1 MSSTILI
8 VAHLH
13 GSRTCPI
20 FGSSAP
26 HDPCGP
32 DTARSH
38 HRIKKF
44 GGTSVEDITKIKAIA
59 QSIIQSK
66 EAGNDIV
73 VVVSAMGHSTD
84 HLNKLAESISKNP
97 NSRELDMLLS
107 TGEQVTMALLSMSL
121 NEYGIPAISL
131 TGSQVGI
138 VTESIHGKARI
149 LDIKTERIQNYINQ
163 GYVVVVAGFQGST
176 LSHTGSMEITTLG
189 RGGSDTSAVALS
201 TALGAE
207 TCEIYTDVPG
217 VLTTDPRIVPNA
229 KLLDIISCEEMLELA
244 SVGASVLHPRAVEI
258 ARNYGIKLYVK
269 SSQTLS
275 NGTLLHSKIKPLAL
289 KRGGL
294 ELTKTVNSLEVL
306 EKQTVFSISKLPDRP
321 GIAAQ
326 IFETLS
332 EANINVDLIIQATHD
347 GKSNDI
353 AFTVNDFE
361 LTKTIDQCKL
371 ITNQLGGEYDFKKNM
386 TKLSIQGAGI
396 MGRPSVS
403 ADLFD
408 TLSQANINVRLIATS
423 EIKVSCVIDIDNIPK
438 AIRFVSEKFKLSDKQ
453 IFINPVIEREDQPEV
468 RGIALDKNQVQVS
481 IRNLPDKPGV
491 AASICLAL
499 AENNLI
505 FDTIVQSERLT
516 SLKTKDISFTM
527 SKQDRERANTIFHSL
542 TKKLA
547 GSFIEDGPAIAKVST
562 VGAGM
567 AFKVGTAGKIF
578 RALAN
583 KNINIEMIATSEI
596 RTSCIVLE
604 KDCDQA
610 VNAIHSY
617 FQLDK

>member
-1 MSSTILI
+1 MAL
-8 VAHLH
+8 L
-13 GSRTCPI
+13 
-20 FGSSAP
+20 
-26 HDPCGP
+26 
-32 DTARSH
+32 
-38 HRIKKF
+38 IKKF
-44 GGTSVEDITKIKAIA
+44 GGTSVGDVKKIQAIA
-59 QSIIQSK
+59 RSICQSK

-73 VVVSAMGHSTD
+73 VVVSAMGNTTNE
-84 HLNKLAESISKNP
+84 LNHLAESISKNP

-107 TGEQVTMALLSMSL
+107 TGEQVTIALLSMSL
-121 NEYGIPAISL
+121 NELGIPAISM
-131 TGSQVGI
+131 TGNQVGI
-138 VTESIHGKARI
+138 TTESIHGKARI
-149 LDIKTERIQNYINQ
+149 LDIKTERIKNYIDQ
-163 GYVVVVAGFQGST
+163 GYVVVVAGFQGTT

-201 TALGAE
+201 TAMGAE

-229 KLLDIISCEEMLELA
+229 KLLNEISCEEMLELA

-258 ARNYGIKLYVK
+258 ARNYGIKLFVK
-269 SSQTLS
+269 SSQIES
-275 NGTLLHSKIKPLAL
+275 SGTLLHSQIKPLPL
-289 KRGGL
+289 KRGSL

-306 EKQTVFSISKLPDRP
+306 ENQAVFSISRLPDRP

-332 EANINVDLIIQATHD
+332 EVKINVDLIIQATHD
-347 GKSNDI
+347 GNNNDI
-353 AFTVNDFE
+353 TFTVNESD
-361 LTKTIDQCKL
+361 LKKTIEQCEL
-371 ITNQLGGEYDFKKNM
+371 ITSQLGGEYNCKTKM

-423 EIKVSCVIDIDNIPK
+423 EIKVSCVIEINNIPK
-438 AIRFVSEKFKLSDKQ
+438 AIRFVGEKFKLSDTQ
-453 IFINPVIEREDQPEV
+453 IFVNPLYKRQDQPEV

-481 IRNLPDKPGV
+481 FRNLPDKPGV

-505 FDTIVQSERLT
+505 FDTIVQSERIT
-516 SLKTKDISFTM
+516 SRKTKDISFTM
-527 SKQDRERANTIFHSL
+527 NKQDRQKAGAIFDSL
-542 TKKLA
+542 TKKLP
-547 GSFIEDGPAIAKVST
+547 GSFIEDGPAIAKVSA
-562 VGAGM
+562 VGTGM

-578 RALAN
+578 RALAK

-604 KDCDQA
+604 KDCDEA
-610 VNAIHSY
+610 VNAIHNH
-617 FQLDK
+617 FELEK

>member
-1 MSSTILI
+1 MAL
-8 VAHLH
+8 L
-13 GSRTCPI
+13 
-20 FGSSAP
+20 
-26 HDPCGP
+26 
-32 DTARSH
+32 
-38 HRIKKF
+38 IKKF

-107 TGEQVTMALLSMSL
+107 TGEQVTMALLSISL

>member
-1 MSSTILI
+1 MAL
-8 VAHLH
+8 L
-13 GSRTCPI
+13 
-20 FGSSAP
+20 
-26 HDPCGP
+26 
-32 DTARSH
+32 
-38 HRIKKF
+38 IKKF

-353 AFTVNDFE
+353 TFTVNEFE

-371 ITNQLGGEYDFKKNM
+371 ITNQLGGEYNFKTNM

-438 AIRFVSEKFKLSDKQ
+438 AIRFVGEKFKLSDKQ
-453 IFINPVIEREDQPEV
+453 IFINPIIEREDQPEV

>member
-1 MSSTILI
+1 MAL
-8 VAHLH
+8 L
-13 GSRTCPI
+13 
-20 FGSSAP
+20 
-26 HDPCGP
+26 
-32 DTARSH
+32 
-38 HRIKKF
+38 IKKF

-306 EKQTVFSISKLPDRP
+306 ENQTVFSISKLPDRP

-453 IFINPVIEREDQPEV
+453 IFINPLIEREDQPEV

-542 TKKLA
+542 TKKLP

-567 AFKVGTAGKIF
+567 AYKVGTAGKIF

>member
-1 MSSTILI
+1 MAL
-8 VAHLH
+8 L
-13 GSRTCPI
+13 
-20 FGSSAP
+20 
-26 HDPCGP
+26 
-32 DTARSH
+32 
-38 HRIKKF
+38 IKKF
-44 GGTSVEDITKIKAIA
+44 GGTSVGDIKKIQTIA
-59 QSIIQSK
+59 NNICLSK
-66 EAGNDIV
+66 EAGNDVV
-73 VVVSAMGHSTD
+73 VVVSAMGNTTD
-84 HLNKLAESISKNP
+84 NLNNLAESISKNP
-97 NSRELDMLLS
+97 NRRELDMLLS
-107 TGEQVTMALLSMSL
+107 TGEQVTTALLAISL
-121 NEYGIPAISL
+121 NEYGIPAISM

-138 VTESIHGKARI
+138 ITESIHGKARI
-149 LDIKTERIQNYINQ
+149 LDIKTKRIQDYIDQ
-163 GYVVVVAGFQGST
+163 GYVVVVTGFQGTT
-176 LSHTGSMEITTLG
+176 LSHTGLMEITTLG

-201 TALGAE
+201 TALGAD

-217 VLTTDPRIVPNA
+217 VLTTDPRIVPEA
-229 KLLDIISCEEMLELA
+229 KLLNEISCEEMLELA

-269 SSQTLS
+269 SSQIDS
-275 NGTLLHSKIKPLAL
+275 NGTLLKSQIKPLAL
-289 KRGGL
+289 RRGSL

-306 EKQTVFSISKLPDRP
+306 ENQVVFSISKLPDRP

-326 IFETLS
+326 IFEILS
-332 EANINVDLIIQATHD
+332 KASINVDLIIQATRD
-347 GKSNDI
+347 GNINDI
-353 AFTVNDFE
+353 AFTVNECE
-361 LTKTIDQCKL
+361 LTKTIEQCEL
-371 ITNQLGGEYDFKKNM
+371 IINQLGGEYNFQTKM

-403 ADLFD
+403 ADFFD

-423 EIKVSCVIDIDNIPK
+423 EIKVSCIIEINNLPK
-438 AIRFVSEKFKLSDKQ
+438 AVRFVGEKFKLCDTQ
-453 IFINPVIEREDQPEV
+453 IFINPVYKKQDQPEV

-481 IRNLPDKPGV
+481 FRKLPDRPGV

-505 FDTIVQSERLT
+505 FDTIVQSERI
-516 SLKTKDISFTM
+516 SSSKTKDISFTM
-527 SKQDRERANTIFHSL
+527 NKQDRERANAVFHSL
-542 TKKLA
+542 TNQFL
-547 GSFIEDGPAIAKVST
+547 GSYIEDGPSIAKVST

-604 KDCDQA
+604 KDCDEA

-617 FQLDK
+617 FKLHI

>member
-1 MSSTILI
+1 MAL
-8 VAHLH
+8 L
-13 GSRTCPI
+13 
-20 FGSSAP
+20 
-26 HDPCGP
+26 
-32 DTARSH
+32 
-38 HRIKKF
+38 IKKF
-44 GGTSVEDITKIKAIA
+44 GGTSVGDITKIKAIA
-59 QSIIQSK
+59 QSIVQSK

-73 VVVSAMGHSTD
+73 VVVSAMGNSTD
-84 HLNKLAESISKNP
+84 QLNKLAESISKNP

-149 LDIKTERIQNYINQ
+149 LDIKTERIQNYIDQ
-163 GYVVVVAGFQGST
+163 GYVIVIAGFQGST

-217 VLTTDPRIVPNA
+217 VLTTDPRVVPNA

-269 SSQTLS
+269 SSQSLS
-275 NGTLLHSKIKPLAL
+275 SGTLLHSKIKPLAL

-306 EKQTVFSISKLPDRP
+306 ENQTVFSISNLPDRP

-332 EANINVDLIIQATHD
+332 EASINVDLIIQATHD

-353 AFTVNDFE
+353 TFTVNEFE
-361 LTKTIDQCKL
+361 LTNTIDQCKL
-371 ITNQLGGEYDFKKNM
+371 ITNQLGGEYNFKTNM

-408 TLSQANINVRLIATS
+408 TLFQANINVRLIATS

-438 AIRFVSEKFKLSDKQ
+438 AIRFVGEKFKLTDKQ

-499 AENNLI
+499 AESNLI
-505 FDTIVQSERLT
+505 FDTIVQSERFT
-516 SLKTKDISFTM
+516 SFKTKDISFTM
-527 SKQDRERANTIFHSL
+527 NKQDRERANKIFNSL
-542 TKKLA
+542 TKKLP

-617 FQLDK
+617 FELDK

>member
-1 MSSTILI
+1 MAL
-8 VAHLH
+8 L
-13 GSRTCPI
+13 
-20 FGSSAP
+20 
-26 HDPCGP
+26 
-32 DTARSH
+32 
-38 HRIKKF
+38 IKKF

-453 IFINPVIEREDQPEV
+453 IYINPVIEREDQPEV

>member
-1 MSSTILI
+1 MAL
-8 VAHLH
+8 L
-13 GSRTCPI
+13 
-20 FGSSAP
+20 
-26 HDPCGP
+26 
-32 DTARSH
+32 
-38 HRIKKF
+38 IKKF

-84 HLNKLAESISKNP
+84 HLNKLAELISKNP

-189 RGGSDTSAVALS
+189 RGGSDTTAVALS

-207 TCEIYTDVPG
+207 PCEIYTDVPG

-326 IFETLS
+326 IFETWS
-332 EANINVDLIIQATHD
+332 EANMNVDLIIQATHD

-438 AIRFVSEKFKLSDKQ
+438 AIRFLSEKFKLSDKQ
-453 IFINPVIEREDQPEV
+453 ILINPVIEKEDQPEV

-604 KDCDQA
+604 KDCDHA

-617 FQLDK
+617 FELDK

>member
-1 MSSTILI
+1 MAL
-8 VAHLH
+8 L
-13 GSRTCPI
+13 
-20 FGSSAP
+20 
-26 HDPCGP
+26 
-32 DTARSH
+32 
-38 HRIKKF
+38 IKKF
-44 GGTSVEDITKIKAIA
+44 GGTSVGDITKIKSIA
-59 QSIIQSK
+59 RSIGQSK

-97 NSRELDMLLS
+97 NSREFDMLLS

-527 SKQDRERANTIFHSL
+527 SKQDRERANTIFYSL

>member
-1 MSSTILI
+1 MAL
-8 VAHLH
+8 L
-13 GSRTCPI
+13 
-20 FGSSAP
+20 
-26 HDPCGP
+26 
-32 DTARSH
+32 
-38 HRIKKF
+38 IKKF
-44 GGTSVEDITKIKAIA
+44 GGTSVGDITKIKAIA
-59 QSIIQSK
+59 QSIVQSK
-66 EAGNDIV
+66 EDGNDIV
-73 VVVSAMGHSTD
+73 VVVSAMGNSTD
-84 HLNKLAESISKNP
+84 QLNKLAESISKNP

-149 LDIKTERIQNYINQ
+149 LDIKTERIQNYIDQ
-163 GYVVVVAGFQGST
+163 GYVIVIAGFQGST

-217 VLTTDPRIVPNA
+217 VLTTDPRVVPNA

-269 SSQTLS
+269 SSQSLS
-275 NGTLLHSKIKPLAL
+275 SGTLLHSKIKPLAL

-306 EKQTVFSISKLPDRP
+306 ENQTVFSISNLPDRP

-332 EANINVDLIIQATHD
+332 EASINVDLIIQATHD

-353 AFTVNDFE
+353 TFTVNEFE
-361 LTKTIDQCKL
+361 LTNTIDQCKL
-371 ITNQLGGEYDFKKNM
+371 ITNQLGGEYNFKTNM

-438 AIRFVSEKFKLSDKQ
+438 AIRFVGEKFKLSDKQ
-453 IFINPVIEREDQPEV
+453 IFINPVIVSEDQPEV

-499 AENNLI
+499 AESNLI
-505 FDTIVQSERLT
+505 FDTIVQSERFT
-516 SLKTKDISFTM
+516 SFKTKDISFTM
-527 SKQDRERANTIFHSL
+527 NKQDRERANKIFNSL
-542 TKKLA
+542 TKKLP

-617 FQLDK
+617 FELDK

>member
-1 MSSTILI
+1 MAL
-8 VAHLH
+8 L
-13 GSRTCPI
+13 
-20 FGSSAP
+20 
-26 HDPCGP
+26 
-32 DTARSH
+32 
-38 HRIKKF
+38 IKKF

-306 EKQTVFSISKLPDRP
+306 ETQTVFSISKLPDRP

-505 FDTIVQSERLT
+505 FDTIVQSERLS

-527 SKQDRERANTIFHSL
+527 SKQDREKANRIFHSL

-567 AFKVGTAGKIF
+567 VFKVGTAGKIF

-583 KNINIEMIATSEI
+583 ENINIEMIATSEI

>member
-1 MSSTILI
+1 MAL
-8 VAHLH
+8 L
-13 GSRTCPI
+13 
-20 FGSSAP
+20 
-26 HDPCGP
+26 
-32 DTARSH
+32 
-38 HRIKKF
+38 IKKF
-44 GGTSVEDITKIKAIA
+44 GGTSVGDITKIKAIA
-59 QSIIQSK
+59 QSIVQSK

-73 VVVSAMGHSTD
+73 VVVSAMGNSTD

-149 LDIKTERIQNYINQ
+149 LDIKTERIQNYIDQ
-163 GYVVVVAGFQGST
+163 GYVIVIAGFQGST

-217 VLTTDPRIVPNA
+217 VLTTDPRVVPNA

-269 SSQTLS
+269 SSQSLS
-275 NGTLLHSKIKPLAL
+275 SGTLLHSKIKPLAL

-306 EKQTVFSISKLPDRP
+306 ENQTVFSISNLPDRP

-332 EANINVDLIIQATHD
+332 EASINVDLIIQATHD

-353 AFTVNDFE
+353 TFTVNEFE
-361 LTKTIDQCKL
+361 LTNTIDQCKL
-371 ITNQLGGEYDFKKNM
+371 ITNQLGGEYNFKTNM

-438 AIRFVSEKFKLSDKQ
+438 AIRFVGEKFKLSDKQ

-499 AENNLI
+499 AESNLI
-505 FDTIVQSERLT
+505 FDTIVQSERFT
-516 SLKTKDISFTM
+516 SFKTKDISFTM
-527 SKQDRERANTIFHSL
+527 NKQDRERANKIFNSL
-542 TKKLA
+542 TKKLP

-617 FQLDK
+617 FELDK

>member
-1 MSSTILI
+1 MAL
-8 VAHLH
+8 L
-13 GSRTCPI
+13 
-20 FGSSAP
+20 
-26 HDPCGP
+26 
-32 DTARSH
+32 
-38 HRIKKF
+38 IKKF
-44 GGTSVEDITKIKAIA
+44 GGTSVGDIKKIQAIA
-59 QSIIQSK
+59 QSICQSK
-66 EAGNDIV
+66 ESGNDIV
-73 VVVSAMGHSTD
+73 VVVSAMGKSTD
-84 HLNKLAESISKNP
+84 KLNKLAESISKNP

-107 TGEQVTMALLSMSL
+107 TGEQVTISLLSMSL
-121 NEYGIPAISL
+121 NEYGIPAISM

-138 VTESIHGKARI
+138 ITESIHGKARI
-149 LDIKTERIQNYINQ
+149 LDIKTERIQSYIDQ

-229 KLLDIISCEEMLELA
+229 KLLDNISCEEMLELA

-258 ARNYGIKLYVK
+258 ARNYGIRLYVK
-269 SSQTLS
+269 SSLSYS
-275 NGTLLHSKIKPLAL
+275 NGTLLHSQINPLPL
-289 KRGGL
+289 KRGRL

-306 EKQTVFSISKLPDRP
+306 ENQAVFSISNLPDRP

-326 IFETLS
+326 IFESLS
-332 EANINVDLIIQATHD
+332 EACINVDLIIQATHD
-347 GKSNDI
+347 GNSNDI
-353 AFTVNDFE
+353 TFTVNEFE
-361 LTKTIDQCKL
+361 LTKTIEQCKL
-371 ITNQLGGEYDFKKNM
+371 ITTQLGGEFNFKTKM

-396 MGRPSVS
+396 MGRPSIS

-423 EIKVSCVIDIDNIPK
+423 EIKVSCVVDINNIPK
-438 AIRFVSEKFKLSDKQ
+438 AIRFVGEKFKLSDTQ
-453 IFINPVIEREDQPEV
+453 IFINPIFDKQDQPEV

-481 IRNLPDKPGV
+481 FRKLPDKPGV

-499 AENNLI
+499 AESNLI
-505 FDTIVQSERLT
+505 FDTIVQSERVT

-527 SKQDRERANTIFHSL
+527 NKQDRKKANKIFHSL
-542 TKKLA
+542 TKKLP
-547 GSFIEDGPAIAKVST
+547 GSFIEDGPAIAKVSA

-583 KNINIEMIATSEI
+583 ENINIEMIATSEI

-604 KDCDQA
+604 KDCDKA
-610 VNAIHSY
+610 VNAIHNH
-617 FQLDK
+617 FELDK

>member
-1 MSSTILI
+1 MAL
-8 VAHLH
+8 L
-13 GSRTCPI
+13 
-20 FGSSAP
+20 
-26 HDPCGP
+26 
-32 DTARSH
+32 
-38 HRIKKF
+38 IKKF

-438 AIRFVSEKFKLSDKQ
+438 AIRFISEKFKLSDKQ

>member
-1 MSSTILI
+1 MAL
-8 VAHLH
+8 L
-13 GSRTCPI
+13 
-20 FGSSAP
+20 
-26 HDPCGP
+26 
-32 DTARSH
+32 
-38 HRIKKF
+38 IKKF
-44 GGTSVEDITKIKAIA
+44 GGTSVGDIKKIKAIA
-59 QSIIQSK
+59 QSIGQSK
-66 EAGNDIV
+66 EAGNEIV
-73 VVVSAMGHSTD
+73 VVVSAMGNSTD
-84 HLNKLAESISKNP
+84 HLNQLAKSISKNP

-107 TGEQVTMALLSMSL
+107 TGEQVTIALLAMSL
-121 NEYGIPAISL
+121 NEYGIPAISM

-149 LDIKTERIQNYINQ
+149 LDIKTERIKNYIDQ

-189 RGGSDTSAVALS
+189 RGGSDTSAVALA

>member
-1 MSSTILI
+1 MAL
-8 VAHLH
+8 L
-13 GSRTCPI
+13 
-20 FGSSAP
+20 
-26 HDPCGP
+26 
-32 DTARSH
+32 
-38 HRIKKF
+38 IKKF

-332 EANINVDLIIQATHD
+332 EASINVDLIIQATHD

-527 SKQDRERANTIFHSL
+527 SKQDREKANTIFHSL

>member
-1 MSSTILI
+1 MAL
-8 VAHLH
+8 L
-13 GSRTCPI
+13 
-20 FGSSAP
+20 
-26 HDPCGP
+26 
-32 DTARSH
+32 
-38 HRIKKF
+38 IKKF
-44 GGTSVEDITKIKAIA
+44 GGTSVGDITKIKAITE
-59 QSIIQSK
+59 SISQSK

-73 VVVSAMGHSTD
+73 VVVSAMGNSTD

-107 TGEQVTMALLSMSL
+107 TGEQVTIALLSMSL
-121 NEYGIPAISL
+121 NEYGIPAISM

-149 LDIKTERIQNYINQ
+149 LDIKTERIQNYLDQ

-176 LSHTGSMEITTLG
+176 LSHTGSTEITTLG

-229 KLLDIISCEEMLELA
+229 KLLDVISCEEMLELA

-269 SSQTLS
+269 SSQNLS
-275 NGTLLHSKIKPLAL
+275 NGTLLHSKIEPLAL

-306 EKQTVFSISKLPDRP
+306 ENQSVFSITKLPDRP

-332 EANINVDLIIQATHD
+332 EESINVDLIIQATHD
-347 GKSNDI
+347 GNSNDI
-353 AFTVNDFE
+353 AFTVNEFD
-361 LTKTIDQCKL
+361 LTKTIEQCKL
-371 ITNQLGGEYDFKKNM
+371 ITNQLGGEYNFKTNM

-423 EIKVSCVIDIDNIPK
+423 EIKVSCVIDINNIPK
-438 AIRFVSEKFKLSDKQ
+438 AIRFVGEKFKLSDKQ
-453 IFINPVIEREDQPEV
+453 IFINPQVQGEDLPEV

-481 IRNLPDKPGV
+481 FRNLPDKPGV

-499 AENNLI
+499 AEGNLI
-505 FDTIVQSERLT
+505 FDTIVQSERFT
-516 SLKTKDISFTM
+516 SFKTKDISFTM
-527 SKQDRERANTIFHSL
+527 NKQDREKANKIFNAL
-542 TKKLA
+542 TKKLS

-617 FQLDK
+617 FELDK

>member
-1 MSSTILI
+1 MAL
-8 VAHLH
+8 L
-13 GSRTCPI
+13 
-20 FGSSAP
+20 
-26 HDPCGP
+26 
-32 DTARSH
+32 
-38 HRIKKF
+38 IKKF
-44 GGTSVEDITKIKAIA
+44 GGTSVGDIKKIETIA
-59 QSIIQSK
+59 RNISKSK
-66 EAGNDIV
+66 EEGNDIV
-73 VVVSAMGHSTD
+73 VVVSAMGNTTD
-84 HLNKLAESISKNP
+84 ELNKLAKSISNNP

-107 TGEQVTMALLSMSL
+107 TGEQITIALLSMSL
-121 NEYGIPAISL
+121 NEYGIPAISM
-131 TGSQVGI
+131 TGSQAGI
-138 VTESIHGKARI
+138 ITESIHGKARI
-149 LDIKTERIQNYINQ
+149 LDIKTEKIQNYINE
-163 GYVVVVAGFQGST
+163 GYVVVVAGFQGAT
-176 LSHTGSMEITTLG
+176 LSHTGLMEITTLG

-201 TALGAE
+201 TAMGAE

-229 KLLDIISCEEMLELA
+229 KLLNEISCEEMLELA

-269 SSQTLS
+269 SSQTYS
-275 NGTLLHSKIKPLAL
+275 SGTLLHSQIKPLPL
-289 KRGGL
+289 TRGGL
-294 ELTKTVNSLEVL
+294 ELTKTVNSLEIL
-306 EKQTVFSISKLPDRP
+306 ENQVVFSIYGLADRP

-332 EANINVDLIIQATHD
+332 KASINVDLIIQATND
-347 GKSNDI
+347 GISNDI
-353 AFTVNDFE
+353 TFTVTEFD
-361 LTKTIDQCKL
+361 LKKTIEQCEL
-371 ITNQLGGEYDFKKNM
+371 ITSQLGGEYKLKTKM

-423 EIKVSCVIDIDNIPK
+423 EIKVSCVIETNNIPK
-438 AIRFVSEKFKLSDKQ
+438 AIRLIGDKFKLADTQ
-453 IFINPVIEREDQPEV
+453 IFINPKYERQDLPEV
-468 RGIALDKNQVQVS
+468 RGIALDRNQVQVS
-481 IRNLPDKPGV
+481 FRKLPDRPGV

-505 FDTIVQSERLT
+505 FDTIVQSERIT

-527 SKQDRERANTIFHSL
+527 NKQDREKANEVFNLL
-542 TKKLA
+542 TKKLP
-547 GSFIEDGPAIAKVST
+547 GSYIEDGPSIAKVST

-583 KNINIEMIATSEI
+583 NNINIEMIATSEI

-604 KDCDQA
+604 KDCDKA
-610 VNAIHSY
+610 VNAIHSH
-617 FQLDK
+617 FELEK

>member
-1 MSSTILI
+1 MAL
-8 VAHLH
+8 L
-13 GSRTCPI
+13 
-20 FGSSAP
+20 
-26 HDPCGP
+26 
-32 DTARSH
+32 
-38 HRIKKF
+38 IKKF
-44 GGTSVEDITKIKAIA
+44 GGTSVGDITKIKAIA
-59 QSIIQSK
+59 QSIVQSK
-66 EAGNDIV
+66 EDGNDIV
-73 VVVSAMGHSTD
+73 VVVSAMGNSTD
-84 HLNKLAESISKNP
+84 QLNKLAESISKNP

-149 LDIKTERIQNYINQ
+149 LDIKTERIQNYIDQ
-163 GYVVVVAGFQGST
+163 GYVIVIAGFQGST

-217 VLTTDPRIVPNA
+217 VLTTDPRVVPNA

-269 SSQTLS
+269 SSQSLS
-275 NGTLLHSKIKPLAL
+275 SGTLLHSKIKPLAL

-306 EKQTVFSISKLPDRP
+306 ENQTVFSISNLPDRP

-332 EANINVDLIIQATHD
+332 EASINVDLIIQATHD

-353 AFTVNDFE
+353 TFTVNEFE
-361 LTKTIDQCKL
+361 LTNTIDQCKL
-371 ITNQLGGEYDFKKNM
+371 ITNQLGGEYNFKTNM

-438 AIRFVSEKFKLSDKQ
+438 AIRFVGEKFKLSDKQ
-453 IFINPVIEREDQPEV
+453 IFINPVIVSEDQPEV

-499 AENNLI
+499 AESNLI
-505 FDTIVQSERLT
+505 FDTIVQSERFT
-516 SLKTKDISFTM
+516 SFKTKDISFTM
-527 SKQDRERANTIFHSL
+527 NKQDRERANKIFNSL
-542 TKKLA
+542 TKKLP
-547 GSFIEDGPAIAKVST
+547 GSFIEDGLAIAKVST

-617 FQLDK
+617 FELDK

>member
-1 MSSTILI
+1 MAL
-8 VAHLH
+8 L
-13 GSRTCPI
+13 
-20 FGSSAP
+20 
-26 HDPCGP
+26 
-32 DTARSH
+32 
-38 HRIKKF
+38 IKKF
-44 GGTSVEDITKIKAIA
+44 GGTSVGDITKIKAIA
-59 QSIIQSK
+59 QNIGQSK
-66 EAGNDIV
+66 EAGNEIV
-73 VVVSAMGHSTD
+73 VVLSAMGNSTD

-107 TGEQVTMALLSMSL
+107 TGEQVSIALLSMSL
-121 NEYGIPAISL
+121 NEYGIPAISM

-138 VTESIHGKARI
+138 VTESVHGKARI
-149 LDIKTERIQNYINQ
+149 LDIKTERIQNYIDQ

-275 NGTLLHSKIKPLAL
+275 NGTLLRSTIKPLAL
-289 KRGGL
+289 TRGEL

-306 EKQTVFSISKLPDRP
+306 ENQTVFSISNLPDRP
-321 GIAAQ
+321 GIAAK

-332 EANINVDLIIQATHD
+332 EENINVDLIIQATHE
-347 GKSNDI
+347 GNSNDI
-353 AFTVNDFE
+353 AFTVNEFE
-361 LTKTIDQCKL
+361 LTKTIEQCKL
-371 ITNQLGGEYDFKKNM
+371 ITNQLGGEYNFKTNM

-403 ADLFD
+403 ADLFE

-423 EIKVSCVIDIDNIPK
+423 EIKVSCVLDIDNIPK

-453 IFINPVIEREDQPEV
+453 IFINPVFEKEDQPEV

-481 IRNLPDKPGV
+481 FRNLPDKPGV

-499 AENNLI
+499 AESNLI
-505 FDTIVQSERLT
+505 FDTIVQSERFT
-516 SLKTKDISFTM
+516 SFKTKDISFTM
-527 SKQDRERANTIFHSL
+527 NKQDRVKANKIFHSL

-547 GSFIEDGPAIAKVST
+547 GSFVEDGPAIAKVST

-578 RALAN
+578 RALAD

-604 KDCDQA
+604 KDCDHA

-617 FQLDK
+617 FELHK

>member
-1 MSSTILI
+1 MAL
-8 VAHLH
+8 L
-13 GSRTCPI
+13 
-20 FGSSAP
+20 
-26 HDPCGP
+26 
-32 DTARSH
+32 
-38 HRIKKF
+38 IKKF

-306 EKQTVFSISKLPDRP
+306 ETQTVFSISKLPDRP

-347 GKSNDI
+347 GKNNDI
-353 AFTVNDFE
+353 TFTVNDFE

-527 SKQDRERANTIFHSL
+527 SKQDRKRANTVFHSL